1 MNSLTRDSAML
12 TVATL
17 AVVCAVGTIF
27 FASAQPLPA
36 SDPEICARPT
46 SDVGAE
52 APFLAENVTAMKKM
66 MGDMAVKPT
75 GDVDADF
82 MMVPHHQGAID
93 MALAVLRHGRNP
105 QIRRLAQE
113 IIVTQQQE
121 IAVMRLA
128 VGQPLPP
135 STLSR
140 LEGPSVR
147 GIESKS
153 SQPTDRTMEP

>member
-1 MNSLTRDSAML
+1 MNSLTRDSAM
-12 TVATL
+12 L

-27 FASAQPLPA
+27 FASARPLPA

-82 MMVPHHQGAID
+82 VAMMVLIIRVRSTWRLPCFA
-93 MALAVLRHGRNP
+93 MAA
-105 QIRRLAQE
+105 IRRSGGWP
-113 IIVTQQQE
+113 
-121 IAVMRLA
+121 R
-128 VGQPLPP
+128 
-135 STLSR
+135 R
-140 LEGPSVR
+140 
-147 GIESKS
+147 S
-153 SQPTDRTMEP
+153 S